1 MKDEN
6 YRVRKGESKIRDIK
20 EKERKKEKIQENE
33 KIPNKK
39 AMKKRQINEKEQSG
53 IHLSRV

>member
-39 AMKKRQINEKEQSG
+39 AMKKKTN
-53 IHLSRV
+53 